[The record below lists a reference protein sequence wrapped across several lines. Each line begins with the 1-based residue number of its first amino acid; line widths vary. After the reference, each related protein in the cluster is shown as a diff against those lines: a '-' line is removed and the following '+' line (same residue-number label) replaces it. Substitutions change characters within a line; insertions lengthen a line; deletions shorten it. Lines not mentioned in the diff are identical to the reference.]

1 MHVHVDRRRKQSH
14 SIPNCAMM
22 SNNHAAKIDPQ
33 NILSSEEAV
42 KLFEEDGGHLTYFRD
57 FGVDPLSGDEKVTMR
72 EATFHA
78 RYPTFEPFFHRLVN
92 GDDSLFKEG
101 LLFFVHLTNTMI

>member
-42 KLFEEDGGHLTYFRD
+42 KLFEEDGGSTL
-57 FGVDPLSGDEKVTMR
+57 
-72 EATFHA
+72 
-78 RYPTFEPFFHRLVN
+78 N
-92 GDDSLFKEG
+92 
-101 LLFFVHLTNTMI
+101 LLYRFWS